1 MSLRLPRLDPE
12 ADSPFPPPERAL
24 REPNGLLAF
33 GGGLEPERLLK
44 AYREGIFPWYSP
56 GEPILWWSPDPRT
69 CFDTQR
75 FRLARRLR
83 RDLRASPWRLT
94 ADREFAA
101 VIGACAT
108 VPRRGQYGTWIT
120 PEMRAAYLELHR
132 LGHAHS
138 VEVWEHGRLV
148 GGIYGVSVGTVFCGE
163 SMFSLRSGAS
173 KVALA
178 GLCRQL
184 AAWGVDLLDAQV
196 DNPHLAGLGARGMPR
211 SVYLERLARP
221 PPPTLPSGNWMNRFP
236 SVAAADLA

>member
-1 MSLRLPRLDPE
+1 MSLRLPRLDPDPR
-12 ADSPFPPPERAL
+12 APFPPPGRAL

-33 GGGLEPERLLK
+33 GGGLEPERLLA
-44 AYREGIFPWYSP
+44 AYRAGIFPWYSP

-69 CFDTQR
+69 CFEAAR

-83 RDLRASPWRLT
+83 RDLRGSPWQLS
-94 ADREFAA
+94 ADRDFAA
-101 VIGACAT
+101 VIAACAT

-120 PEMRAAYLELHR
+120 PEMQSAYLELHR
-132 LGHAHS
+132 RGHAHS

-148 GGIYGVSVGTVFCGE
+148 GGIYGVAVGTVFCGE

-196 DNPHLAGLGARGMPR
+196 DNPHLAGLGAIGLPR
-211 SVYLERLARP
+211 SEYLERLARP
-221 PPPTLPSGNWMNRFP
+221 APPALPIGRWMNRFP
-236 SVAAADLA
+236 VLAAVDLA